1 MNTVTIHEAKTHLSR
16 FVDAALA
23 GEDIVITRRRKPV
36 VRLAVVREPVAA
48 TKRRTGA
55 LPGLVKSMDDDFNA
69 EFGGFDLS
77 LTPTRRRPTKA
88 RRPGR

>member
-36 VRLAVVREPVAA
+36 VRLAVVREPSAG
-48 TKRRTGA
+48 TKRKAGA
-55 LPGLVKSMDDDFNA
+55 LPALVKRMDDDFNA
-69 EFGGFDLS
+69 EFGGYDLS
-77 LTPTRRRPTKA
+77 LSPARRHPAKA